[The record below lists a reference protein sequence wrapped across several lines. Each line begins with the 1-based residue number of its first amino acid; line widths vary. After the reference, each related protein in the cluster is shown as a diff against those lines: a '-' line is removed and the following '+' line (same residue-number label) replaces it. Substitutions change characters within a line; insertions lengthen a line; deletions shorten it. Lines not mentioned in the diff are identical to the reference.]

1 MLGWTLMFFVIAF
14 VAAIFG
20 FSTIAVGA
28 AGIAKVLFV
37 LFLVLFVV
45 SLLMDVVRGRKPSS

>member
-1 MLGWTLMFFVIAF
+1 MLGWTLLFFVIAF

-20 FSTIAVGA
+20 FSSIAACA

-45 SLLMDVVRGRKPSS
+45 SLLMDIVRGRRPAA